1 MSVEWQ
7 RKLTFTTPMIGW
19 RAPAMRH
26 AVSITV
32 SRRERRRG
40 RIFVCHRLAALLLL
54 RQQCPD
60 VNVRVALTSK
70 LNYDVIVRMSPSCV
84 RQREVVSPHNSVFT
98 GPDGY
103 PLPVARLDA
112 IGALPCPC
120 PWYLFLKK
128 LLTAKPL
135 RESQIGWTIFLE
147 RHLAPVAFLV
157 VTLAPA
163 VSRTLQY
170 NNV

>member
-1 MSVEWQ
+1 
-7 RKLTFTTPMIGW
+7 
-19 RAPAMRH
+19 MRH

-112 IGALPCPC
+112 IGALP
-120 PWYLFLKK
+120 WYLFKKK
-128 LLTAKPL
+128 LFTAKPL

-147 RHLAPVAFLV
+147 RHWAPVAFLV
-157 VTLAPA
+157 VTLGP
-163 VSRTLQY
+163 LQ
-170 NNV
+170 